1 MSGPARGELA
11 LKINRLFE
19 VGHKRDEPP
28 LTNSAAAELISS
40 ESGVPLTGTDLAR
53 LRSGE
58 KVDLTGAE
66 LRAIAKFF
74 GVPESYLATTGTD
87 PDLDAQ
93 LNLLRVM
100 RDAGVRNL
108 HVCGGSTLVGHKAL
122 NELAALIERAREADS
137 NRA

>member
-1 MSGPARGELA
+1 MTGPARGDLA

-19 VGHKRDEPP
+19 IRHKRGEYP

-53 LRSGE
+53 LRSGQ

-74 GVPESYLATTGTD
+74 GVPELCLAATGTD
-87 PDLDAQ
+87 PDFDA
-93 LNLLRVM
+93 LVNLIRVM
-100 RDAGVRNL
+100 RDAGVRNF
-108 HVCGGSTLVGHKAL
+108 HVCGRSALAGRVAL
-122 NELAALIERAREADS
+122 NELAALIERAYE
-137 NRA
+137 

>member
-1 MSGPARGELA
+1 MTGPALGELA

-19 VGHKRDEPP
+19 VMHKRGEPP

-58 KVDLTGAE
+58 KIDPGGAE

-74 GVPESYLATTGTD
+74 GVPESYLVAAGTD
-87 PDLDAQ
+87 PDLNAQ

-108 HVCGGSTLVGHKAL
+108 HVCGRSTPAGHTAL
-122 NELAALIERAREADS
+122 NELAALIERTCEVDNDHA
-137 NRA
+137 

>member
-1 MSGPARGELA
+1 MSGPERGELA

-19 VGHKRDEPP
+19 VAHRQDEPP

-58 KVDLTGAE
+58 KVDPTEAE
-66 LRAIAKFF
+66 LRAISIFF
-74 GVPESYLATTGTD
+74 GVPESYLAAAGTD

-100 RDAGVRNL
+100 RDAGVRSFN
-108 HVCGGSTLVGHKAL
+108 VSGGSALVGHKAL
-122 NELAALIERAREADS
+122 NELAAVIERAREA
-137 NRA
+137 